1 MKYVGVIILLITA
14 FAGGIAIQPF
24 VLDSGILSV
33 LTGKQSIKPVAG
45 GEKKPMY
52 WVAPMDK
59 NYRRDK
65 PGQSPMGMD
74 LVPVYEDGTQG
85 AEEGRVVISPVVE
98 NNLGVRTAVVQRG
111 QFDLPI
117 NTVGYVS
124 FDEDQLTHIHSR
136 VDGWI
141 EVLNVTSAGDTV
153 KKGDT
158 LYELYSPSL
167 VNAQEEFL
175 AAQRSGNRMLTKASR
190 SRLLSLGLTPSQI
203 NRLEKR
209 RKVEQ
214 RIKVTADRSG
224 FVKQLNV
231 REGMFIKPSTEVM
244 SVGTLDTVWVIAE
257 VFERQANWVK
267 TGQKVEMTNE
277 AQPGK
282 TWEGKVDYLYPVLDN
297 KTRTLQ
303 VRIRVDNPDHALKP
317 NMFAN
322 LTLMASVEED
332 TLSIPK
338 EALIR
343 GGRYNRVVLALGDGK
358 FKSTL
363 VMAGFEAGKRVQII
377 KGLNVGDKVVT
388 SAQFLIDSE
397 SNIDAEIAR
406 MEERKPEDSDEKKLA
421 SDTVTATGIIN
432 KVMSDMAMLSLT
444 HDPIEAWGWPTMK
457 MDFQVDDSIS
467 LEGLTSGQIITFDLQ
482 KQGDWDYLVTRIEGA
497 DIVSRTVTATGTV
510 KQLMTDMAMITVVH
524 DPIKEWQWPMMSMS
538 FTLAEPDKLP
548 KITKGDRI
556 MFQLQKMED
565 GDYQVSEIERLTPK

>member
-1 MKYVGVIILLITA
+1 MKYVGVIILLFTA
-14 FAGGIAIQPF
+14 FAGGIALQPF

-33 LTGKQSIKPVAG
+33 LTGKQSTEQVAG
-45 GEKKPMY
+45 GEKTPLY

-74 LVPVYEDGTQG
+74 LVPVYEDGAQG
-85 AEEGRVVISPVVE
+85 GEEGSVVISPVVE

-175 AAQRSGNRMLTKASR
+175 AAQRSGNRMLTKASK
-190 SRLLSLGLTPSQI
+190 SRLLSLGLTFSQI
-203 NRLEKR
+203 KQLEKR

-214 RIKVTADRSG
+214 RIRVTADRSG

-244 SVGTLDTVWVIAE
+244 SVGTLDTVWIIAE
-257 VFERQANWVK
+257 VFERQASWVK

-282 TWEGKVDYLYPVLDN
+282 TWGGEVDYLYPVLDS

-322 LTLMASVEED
+322 LTLMASVNED

-358 FKSTL
+358 FKSVL
-363 VMAGFEAGKRVQII
+363 VEAGFEAGKRIQIL

-406 MEERKPEDSDEKKLA
+406 MEERKPDDSDEKKLA
-421 SDTVTATGIIN
+421 SDTVTATGTIN
-432 KVMSDMAMLSLT
+432 NVMSDMAMLSLT

-467 LEGLTSGQIITFDLQ
+467 LDGLSSGQTITFDLQ

-497 DIVSRTVTATGTV
+497 DSVSKMVTATGTV

-524 DPIKEWQWPMMSMS
+524 DPIKEWQWPMMNMS

-556 MFQLQKMED
+556 KFQLQEMDD